1 MFKQVLHIEKP
12 KVVAVINSI
21 GEENDRQTSE
31 QIAKQMEKNANIDP
45 TRTHLNCDL
54 IEGIDHTLK
63 LNERVN
69 KRIKEG
75 YTSDRKIRTDAVRI
89 CDGVFGAGAEFFAG
103 MSDEE
108 IKKFGTD
115 FAEFLVQKVGK
126 KNIVGC
132 RLHMDEKA
140 GKDEK
145 GRQLYAVHIHFQFV
159 PLKDGKLVRREFGIS
174 KNGLAYWHT
183 ECAKWMQSK
192 GWELER
198 GDERQPWQEPIKH
211 EQPNEY
217 KRKHYSDKI
226 PSVKLEKILHEI
238 DGKVDISKGFF
249 SSKETA
255 EMDADDYRKLRDIA
269 GHVVAL
275 RHKVEELERSTKDI
289 KHMHSRFD
297 KKMDELDGDI
307 DFMRQMNAEL
317 ADQNAQQEA
326 KRLISELKLKNGEA
340 DRRLRQAKE
349 EQKTAEKLADAVI
362 DRALNDPPK
371 REALITTFRE
381 NAFNYLK
388 KADPKLY
395 EEILNIGRR
404 ESMATEK
411 KVLELGKDKSKG
423 RTM

>member
-54 IEGIDHTLK
+54 IDGIDHTLK

-75 YTSDRKIRTDAVRI
+75 YTSDRKIRTDAVRV

-126 KNIVGC
+126 ENIVGC

-159 PLKDGKLVRREFGIS
+159 PIRNGKLVRREFGIS
-174 KNGLAYWHT
+174 QNGLKYWHT
-183 ECAKWMQSK
+183 ECAKWMQK
-192 GWELER
+192 RGWQLER
-198 GDERQPWQEPIKH
+198 GEERQPWQEPVKH

-217 KRKHYSDKI
+217 KRTHFSDKV

-238 DGKVDISKGFF
+238 DGRVDVSSSFF
-249 SSKETA
+249 SKKETA
-255 EMDADDYRKLRDIA
+255 EMDANDYRKLRDIA
-269 GHVVAL
+269 GQVVTL
-275 RHKVEELERSTKDI
+275 RRRVEELERSTKDI
-289 KHMHSRFD
+289 ERMHSRFD

-326 KRLISELKLKNGEA
+326 KRLISELTLKNEEA
-340 DRRLRQAKE
+340 DRKLQQVKE
-349 EQKTAEKLADAVI
+349 EQKTAEKLADALI

-411 KVLELGKDKSKG
+411 KELELGKDKSKG
-423 RTM
+423 RTL

>member
-54 IEGIDHTLK
+54 IDGIDHTLK

-126 KNIVGC
+126 ENIVGC

-159 PLKDGKLVRREFGIS
+159 PIRNGKLVRREFGLS
-174 KNGLAYWHT
+174 QNGLKYWHT
-183 ECAKWMQSK
+183 ECAKWMQK
-192 GWELER
+192 RGWQLER
-198 GDERQPWQEPIKH
+198 GEERQPWQEPIKH

-217 KRKHYSDKI
+217 KRTHFSDKV
-226 PSVKLEKILHEI
+226 PSVKLDKILHEI
-238 DGKVDISKGFF
+238 DGRVDVSSSFF
-249 SSKETA
+249 SKKETA

-269 GHVVAL
+269 GQVVTL
-275 RHKVEELERSTKDI
+275 RRRVEELERKTKDTE
-289 KHMHSRFD
+289 KNRSRYYD
-297 KKMDELDGDI
+297 KMDELDGDI

-326 KRLISELKLKNGEA
+326 KRLISELKLKNEEA
-340 DRRLRQAKE
+340 DRRLQQVKE
-349 EQKTAEKLADAVI
+349 KNETAEKLADALI

-411 KVLELGKDKSKG
+411 KKLELGKDKSKG
-423 RTM
+423 RRM

>member
-45 TRTHLNCDL
+45 ARTHLNCDL

-75 YTSDRKIRTDAVRI
+75 YTSDRKIRTDAVRV
-89 CDGVFGAGAEFFAG
+89 CDGIFGAGAEFFAG

-126 KNIVGC
+126 ENIVGC

-174 KNGLAYWHT
+174 QNGLKYWHT
-183 ECAKWMQSK
+183 ECAKWMQK
-192 GWELER
+192 RGWQLER
-198 GDERQPWQEPIKH
+198 GEERQPWQEPVKH

-217 KRKHYSDKI
+217 KRKHFSDAI

-238 DGKVDISKGFF
+238 DGRVDVSSSFF
-249 SSKETA
+249 SKKETA

-269 GHVVAL
+269 GQVVAL
-275 RHKVEELERSTKDI
+275 RHKVEELELSTKDI

-326 KRLISELKLKNGEA
+326 KRLISELKLKNEDA
-340 DRRLRQAKE
+340 DRRLQQVKE
-349 EQKTAEKLADAVI
+349 KQETAEKLADALI

-381 NAFNYLK
+381 NGFQL
-388 KADPKLY
+388 P
-395 EEILNIGRR
+395 EESGP
-404 ESMATEK
+404 EA
-411 KVLELGKDKSKG
+411 V
-423 RTM
+423 